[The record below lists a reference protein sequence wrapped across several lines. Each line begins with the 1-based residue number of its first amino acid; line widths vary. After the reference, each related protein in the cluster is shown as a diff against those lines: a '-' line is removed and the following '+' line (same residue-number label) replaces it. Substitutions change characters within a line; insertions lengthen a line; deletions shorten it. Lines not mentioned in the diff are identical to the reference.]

1 MTNAFRRTAERRN
14 KRVWWPLSPTEMSAK
29 RVPFRLIAPL
39 YEKLTAYLAKKWT
52 FATPGPSRT
61 PQKMKRKKIP
71 SCGCPGMFQ
80 KASSVPLLPYLTRRF
95 AQCYAVLLGRTIRP
109 LRSRRVSSDVS
120 WTRQQPLLSQ
130 IETVLSI

>member
-61 PQKMKRKKIP
+61 PQKMKRKN
-71 SCGCPGMFQ
+71 
-80 KASSVPLLPYLTRRF
+80 PLM
-95 AQCYAVLLGRTIRP
+95 
-109 LRSRRVSSDVS
+109 
-120 WTRQQPLLSQ
+120 
-130 IETVLSI
+130 